1 MSESRPR
8 RNLRPSSSRIT
19 ELTDEEEID
28 AAAPVVDPQIALLN
42 ALTMFTQEL
51 QTFNLNNQNNN
62 RSNVKMKLDVTK
74 FNGKRKE
81 LRYFLKNVETYFVN
95 NPNECNTDQKKIA
108 KAVSF
113 FESTPQRW
121 FYNLNNSEEL
131 TWQHFKEKLVHV
143 YGDSNEVESARMAL
157 SNLSQKGGSASDY
170 ALSFQEHCYLALLGE
185 AALVSMF
192 KKGLKPEIQKVL
204 ALEKSSLG
212 DDLEKIIQR
221 AIEVDDQFHEINK
234 IYRQDKDKKHNN
246 QHPNRNNNTSPKRNS
261 DHFQN
266 DDKKKDYK
274 AKKVEDKG
282 KSVTFGDDGNDKKKR
297 CAYCHKPGHEKKD
310 CYKLKNKKK
319 EDEKKP
325 QKSTSKVDRNEDSE
339 SLKD

>member
-1 MSESRPR
+1 
-8 RNLRPSSSRIT
+8 
-19 ELTDEEEID
+19 
-28 AAAPVVDPQIALLN
+28 
-42 ALTMFTQEL
+42 
-51 QTFNLNNQNNN
+51 
-62 RSNVKMKLDVTK
+62 MKLDVTK

-95 NPNECNTDQKKIA
+95 NPIECNNDQKKIA

-113 FESTPQRW
+113 FESAPQKW
-121 FYNLNNSEEL
+121 FYNLNNFEDL
-131 TWQHFKEKLVHV
+131 TWQQFKEKLVHV

-157 SNLSQKGGSASDY
+157 NNLSQKGGSASDF

-234 IYRQDKDKKHNN
+234 IYRKQDKNKSNN
-246 QHPNRNNNTSPKRNS
+246 HNTSPKRNS
-261 DHFQN
+261 DHFN
-266 DDKKKDYK
+266 KEDKKKDHK
-274 AKKVEDKG
+274 IKKVDDKE
-282 KSVTFGDDGNDKKKR
+282 KTVSIDDEGSGRKKK

-325 QKSTSKVDRNEDSE
+325 QKSTSKTDNEKGDS
-339 SLKD
+339 SALKD